1 MPDPTCGEC
10 GSPMTRRPPVDPD
23 RPISRDALADV
34 DEAEERAVAAL
45 TGYLEW
51 AAGRLGAPF
60 AGNPA
65 APARLLVT
73 ALVDAAE
80 ARMSDAIIA
89 VAAEIIADRPAE
101 PTAEYL

>member
-1 MPDPTCGEC
+1 MPTQPTQEPGAEV
-10 GSPMTRRPPVDPD
+10 VD
-23 RPISRDALADV
+23 LAADS
-34 DEAEERAVAAL
+34 EERAVAAL

-60 AGNPA
+60 AGDPA
-65 APARLLVT
+65 KPARLLVT

-89 VAAEIIADRPAE
+89 VAAEIVADRP
-101 PTAEYL
+101 TQYI